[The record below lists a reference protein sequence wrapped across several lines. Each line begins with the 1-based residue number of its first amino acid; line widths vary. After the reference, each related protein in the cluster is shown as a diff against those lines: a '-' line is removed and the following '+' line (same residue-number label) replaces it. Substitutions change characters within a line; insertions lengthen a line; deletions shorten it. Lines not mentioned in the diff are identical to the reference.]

1 MRTLVLPP
9 ARHPLWRGAGATLL
23 ALVLGLTARF
33 MLVSPR
39 ELPGRATDGDA
50 LFSERTRGTLGTLT
64 EQMGPNR
71 MVLDYKTIAG
81 SEEDLRL
88 EEVTGRLEE
97 QAGRWRMTSP
107 TARRREGVWTLSAP
121 MDLQVLDPATS
132 QVLGQGH
139 VAGTAPALRWTGGLW
154 EGLSPLH
161 WTSLQGSAQGTWD
174 LPAGWRREADGRF
187 QVDRGPV
194 VWRAPEG
201 EGARATLLGM
211 EAERLWATPGFQ
223 TGHLEQVRARLT
235 EGSLQ
240 ATAADLA
247 PDTVSWPAPLAFER
261 TDGWRGEAQG
271 GRAPRPTPGSSFQQ
285 VELRSF
291 QAHRALPGGAESL
304 ASEGVRWTPAGLRL
318 EGNVVWDQP
327 MEGQRLTL
335 KAPRVFIREGAG
347 PDLPATLPV
356 GFAAAEGQAVLTWGG
371 RSLSSPRMQVQRS
384 TRRWHLQAPVLGRGE
399 DGTFSSGAG
408 SGDPRS
414 WTFEGPVQVNLAAGG
429 SLRGSRLVWADSRW
443 TLTGQP
449 AAWSRLR
456 ERLSGPRILR
466 QGDVVAFP
474 EGLNGTLAAPDGDLF
489 LRAERGQSE
498 PRRVVLTG
506 GVECRGQGWN
516 LAAQSLT
523 VTVAADRSVQLIQ
536 AQGAVSLRGRLGEGQ
551 GEALELE
558 PGPRIVRWQGRVRG
572 KGAGPSW

>member
-1 MRTLVLPP
+1 MKVLALPP
-9 ARHPLWRGAGATLL
+9 ARHPLWRGAGAALL
-23 ALVLGLTARF
+23 ASVLGFTIRF

-39 ELPGRATDGDA
+39 ELPGRASAGDA
-50 LFSERTRGTLGTLT
+50 LFSERSRGTLGTLT
-64 EQMGPNR
+64 EQLGPNR

-97 QAGRWRMTSP
+97 QAGLWRMTSP

-121 MDLQVLDPATS
+121 MDLQVLDPVTS
-132 QVLGQGH
+132 QVLGKGH
-139 VAGTAPALRWTGGLW
+139 VEGTAPALRWTGGLW

-161 WTSLQGSAQGTWD
+161 WESLQGSAQGQWD

-187 QVDRGPV
+187 RVDRGPV
-194 VWRAPEG
+194 VWHAPEG
-201 EGARATLLGM
+201 GPSRATLLGM

-247 PDTVSWPAPLAFER
+247 PDTVSWPAPLSFER
-261 TDGWRGEAQG
+261 QDGWRGEAQG
-271 GRAPRPTPGSSFQQ
+271 GRAPRPAPGSSFQQ
-285 VELRSF
+285 VELRGF
-291 QAHRALPGGAESL
+291 QAHRGLPGGSENL
-304 ASEGVRWTPAGLRL
+304 AAEGVRWTPAGLRL
-318 EGNVVWDQP
+318 EGSVVWDQP
-327 MEGQRLTL
+327 LDGQRLTL
-335 KAPRVFIREGAG
+335 KAPRVFIREGVG
-347 PDLPATLPV
+347 PDLPASLPV
-356 GFAAAEGQAVLTWGG
+356 GYAAAEGQPVLLWGS
-371 RSLSSPRMQVQRS
+371 RSLSAPRMQVQRS
-384 TRRWHLQAPVLGRGE
+384 TRRWHLQGPVQGRSE

-408 SGDPRS
+408 SGDPRA

-429 SLRGSRLVWADSRW
+429 SLRGNRLVWAEARW

-449 AAWSRLR
+449 ATWSRLR

-466 QGDVVAFP
+466 QGDVVSFP

-498 PRRVVLTG
+498 TQRVVLSG
-506 GVECRGQGWN
+506 GVECRGQGWS
-516 LAAQSLT
+516 LAAQSVT
-523 VTVAADRSVQLIQ
+523 VTVGPDRAVKLIQ